1 MGTPLEDE
9 KENSIKE
16 IHGSILRIQKKIDY
30 IISQFIL
37 YTLFKIFINN
47 HKPEE
52 VKNMENKFEIPT
64 LDDLKKGNQYEH
76 PVLLESFVNIE
87 DPVID
92 THGYIRDKKN
102 ETNLGKDYYTG
113 TPVQTIES
121 PDVKKIQNDYK
132 RLEDKFDEMTMMFR
146 MMMNEMKELR
156 KENQEFRKEN
166 QEFRKDIQEI
176 KKENQELKQS
186 NIELRN
192 ELVRVNRRLD
202 ESEERNRNLVLDNQ
216 RLMNAQI
223 PSLRIVNQHNKRVRR
238 DEVYG
243 SDNEDGMQNVPLM
256 DKDSESLKWNPA
268 IGLRDTFSIFTPRS
282 VLTQQ
287 KQENE
292 LRRAAYNGDIDRL
305 RLMLVRNKSIINGRG
320 MPDSLCSLV
329 SSFKDKTALMIASEK
344 GHVECVREL
353 LKNGASVNLWDR
365 DEKTALSYA
374 AERNHREV
382 YKLLTEYNAL
392 QAVEIPELNK
402 EDEGRK
408 HKLI

>member
-1 MGTPLEDE
+1 M
-9 KENSIKE
+9 
-16 IHGSILRIQKKIDY
+16 
-30 IISQFIL
+30 
-37 YTLFKIFINN
+37 
-47 HKPEE
+47 
-52 VKNMENKFEIPT
+52 
-64 LDDLKKGNQYEH
+64 
-76 PVLLESFVNIE
+76 
-87 DPVID
+87 
-92 THGYIRDKKN
+92 
-102 ETNLGKDYYTG
+102 
-113 TPVQTIES
+113 
-121 PDVKKIQNDYK
+121 KKIQNDYK

-292 LRRAAYNGDIDRL
+292 LRRAGLYRDWETDRKST
-305 RLMLVRNKSIINGRG
+305 RLN
-320 MPDSLCSLV
+320 
-329 SSFKDKTALMIASEK
+329 SS
-344 GHVECVREL
+344 H
-353 LKNGASVNLWDR
+353 
-365 DEKTALSYA
+365 
-374 AERNHREV
+374 
-382 YKLLTEYNAL
+382 
-392 QAVEIPELNK
+392 EIPS
-402 EDEGRK
+402 RMPSSA
-408 HKLI
+408 

>member
-1 MGTPLEDE
+1 
-9 KENSIKE
+9 
-16 IHGSILRIQKKIDY
+16 
-30 IISQFIL
+30 
-37 YTLFKIFINN
+37 
-47 HKPEE
+47 
-52 VKNMENKFEIPT
+52 
-64 LDDLKKGNQYEH
+64 
-76 PVLLESFVNIE
+76 
-87 DPVID
+87 
-92 THGYIRDKKN
+92 
-102 ETNLGKDYYTG
+102 
-113 TPVQTIES
+113 
-121 PDVKKIQNDYK
+121 
-132 RLEDKFDEMTMMFR
+132 
-146 MMMNEMKELR
+146 
-156 KENQEFRKEN
+156 
-166 QEFRKDIQEI
+166 
-176 KKENQELKQS
+176 
-186 NIELRN
+186 
-192 ELVRVNRRLD
+192 
-202 ESEERNRNLVLDNQ
+202 
-216 RLMNAQI
+216 MNAQI